1 MNRWKWLLLTVV
13 LGVGAIV
20 VFLFDKQVLA
30 NSFAADGRL
39 QLLRVV
45 VTLGANINQEHDGS
59 YPLIR
64 AAKGRQEPTVKYL
77 LSHKADVN
85 VRDQEWDTPVMR
97 AIQANDVS
105 ILRDLIAARADI
117 NLADKGG
124 LTAVDYALRASSY
137 EMVETLVKAGAD
149 VNTPDGRG
157 ETPLIG
163 AAHIGNTD
171 IMKLLLKS
179 GADPSYRDKGGHS
192 AIEYVQN
199 FHDPAV
205 ILLLRNVYLVP
216 IGDAPEDEINALVSH
231 YQEKFRMAIKVLPR
245 MKLDESDYDT
255 SRGQVIAEN
264 LLKSMS
270 RAYPEY
276 SDNWATVLIGITGQ
290 DMYPLGEPWQF
301 CFGWRAAD
309 GRSAVISTARLV
321 LHFPDEIPEQAS
333 LTQRLQ
339 KVVTKDIG
347 LLYFWKSSSHNP
359 KSVLYDGMTGVQDLD
374 IATENF

>member
-1 MNRWKWLLLTVV
+1 MNRWKWLLLAVV
-13 LGVGAIV
+13 LVIGSVAAFV
-20 VFLFDKQVLA
+20 FDKQVLTNSLAA
-30 NSFAADGRL
+30 NGRL
-39 QLLRVV
+39 QLLRMI
-45 VTLGANINQEHDGS
+45 VTLGANVNQEYDGS

-64 AAKGRQEPTVKYL
+64 AVRGHQEPTVKYL
-77 LSHKADVN
+77 LSQKADVN
-85 VRDQEWDTPVMR
+85 VRDQEWDTALIR
-97 AIQANDVS
+97 AIQASDVP
-105 ILRDLIAARADI
+105 IFRELIAARADV

-124 LTAVDYALRASSY
+124 LTAMDCALKANSY
-137 EMVETLVKAGAD
+137 EMVEALLKAGAD

-163 AAHIGNTD
+163 AARINNTD
-171 IMKLLLKS
+171 IVKLLLKN
-179 GADPSYRDKGGHS
+179 GADPSYRDKGGHT

-199 FHDPAV
+199 FRDPAV

-216 IGDAPEDEINALVSH
+216 IGDAPEDEINALVGH
-231 YQEKFRMAIKVLPR
+231 YQEKFGMAIKVLPR
-245 MKLDESDYDT
+245 MKLDDSDYDT

-264 LLKSMS
+264 LLQSMG

-276 SDNWATVLIGITGQ
+276 TNNWATVLIGITGQ

-301 CFGWRAAD
+301 CFGWRATN
-309 GRSAVISTARLV
+309 GRSAVISTARLA

-333 LTQRLQ
+333 LTQRLR

-347 LLYFWKSSSHNP
+347 LLYFWKPSSHNP

-374 IATENF
+374 VATENF